1 MLFFMSLDRFFSAKS
16 IAVIG
21 VSREPQKVG
30 SVIFRNLRERF
41 GFRVFP
47 VNPGVEEVF
56 GVRCFA
62 SVLNIPEKV
71 ELGVIA
77 VPGFVVP
84 KVVAECGKKGIRH
97 VVIISAGF
105 GEVGNVKLENKLVS
119 VLKKYGMLAIG
130 PNCLGVL
137 DAYSGVDTFFQPRE
151 RMARPVAG
159 GVAFVAQSGAV
170 CSTVLDV
177 AVGAGHGFSKVVSYG
192 NGVVVDESDLLE
204 FLAGDK
210 ETKVIGLYVEG
221 VRAGRRFLKAAC
233 LAARKKPVIV
243 LKGGIS
249 SAGGRAAL
257 SHTGRLAGSAFVYE
271 GAFRQAGFVIVHS
284 LSEFFDAVRAFE
296 RLKVKPK
303 GSRVQVITNGGGFG
317 ILSADALGE
326 LPLLSK
332 KTSAFLKKNLPSEAV
347 VANPLDL
354 VGDATTGRY
363 ALAIDACMR
372 DSAIDILVVVVLFQ
386 VPLVGEDVVDVLVRA
401 HESKKKPVF
410 VVATGGVFSQ
420 KLIGRLNRA
429 GVPVFM
435 FPESA
440 ARAVRAVVE
449 YYCRK

>member
-1 MLFFMSLDRFFSAKS
+1 MRLDTFFSAKS
-16 IAVIG
+16 IVVVG
-21 VSREPQKVG
+21 VSREPLKVG
-30 SVIFRNLRERF
+30 SVVFRNLRERF
-41 GFRVFP
+41 GSRVFP
-47 VNPGVEEVF
+47 VNPGVGEVL

-62 SVLNIPEKV
+62 SVLDIPEKV

-77 VPGFVVP
+77 VPGPVVP
-84 KVVAECGKKGIRH
+84 KVVAECGRKGIRY

-105 GEVGNVKLENKLVS
+105 GEVGNVKLEQELMS
-119 VLKKYGMLAIG
+119 VLKKYNMLAIG

-137 DAYSGVDTFFQPRE
+137 DAHSGVDTFFQPRE

-159 GVAFVAQSGAV
+159 SVAFVAQSGAV

-204 FLAGDK
+204 FLANDD

-221 VRAGRRFLKAAC
+221 VRDGRRFLKAAS

-243 LKGGIS
+243 LKGGLS
-249 SAGGRAAL
+249 AAGGRAAL
-257 SHTGRLAGSAFVYE
+257 SHTGRLAGNAVIYE
-271 GAFRQAGFVIVHS
+271 CVFRQAGLVVVHS

-317 ILSADALGE
+317 ILTADALGE

-332 KTSAFLKKNLPSEAV
+332 KTAVFLKKRLPVEAT

-354 VGDATTGRY
+354 IGDATTERY
-363 ALAIDACMR
+363 AVAIDACLR
-372 DSAIDILVVVVLFQ
+372 DPFIDVLVVVVLFQ
-386 VPLVGEDVVDVLVRA
+386 VPLVGEDVVNVLVRA

-410 VVATGGVFSQ
+410 VVATGGEFSQ
-420 KLIGRLNRA
+420 KLIGRLDRA

-440 ARAVRAVVE
+440 ARAVRAVIS
-449 YYCRK
+449 YYIDQ